1 MPYIIINGVLYHHGI
16 RGMRWGHRR
25 FQNKDGTLTE
35 AGKRRYAS
43 SIAKASRRNQ
53 PYKVEQQLREDFE
66 SGKFRKAHAEQ
77 IKKVYEAKTK
87 YVDEMTEIEFGY
99 EDSPEYDKA
108 IKAAQDKALK
118 YLRDTAPEDLEEIE
132 SIMRDTGRDYGD
144 FKLVDDAAS
153 YFFSDEGISD
163 QFRDEY
169 CRRNGIDINASRAA
183 YQKACSELT
192 ESVLGEYGNLK
203 MPTKLGIYGEQ
214 MDRLSDY
221 LGSAAADAAYR
232 EAYKARRLN

>member
-1 MPYIIINGVLYHHGI
+1 MPFVIINGVLYHHGI
-16 RGMRWGHRR
+16 RGMQWGHRR

-43 SIAKASRRNQ
+43 RIDKASRRNQ
-53 PYKVEQQLREDFE
+53 PYKVEQQIREDFE

-87 YVDEMTEIEFGY
+87 YVDEMTEVEFDY

-108 IKAAQDKALK
+108 IKAARDKAVK

-144 FKLVDDAAS
+144 FKLVDDVES
-153 YFFSDEGISD
+153 HFLYEDGI
-163 QFRDEY
+163 FYKFKDEY
-169 CRRNGIDINASRAA
+169 CQRNGIDLEASRLA
-183 YQKACSELT
+183 YSKACSDLT
-192 ESVLGEYGNLK
+192 ESVLGDYGNLR
-203 MPTKLGIYGEQ
+203 MPTKLGIYGEE

-232 EAYKARRLN
+232 EAYKARRQN